1 MPNALYYSLNM
12 SELTFKDMV
21 EDLKVSAYLACK
33 NVLESADTDPKV
45 KNETARL
52 VFEVSGELENKRTG
66 PQGKTNYTQ
75 INFSDQLSEE
85 NRDGL
90 KALFGAVHE
99 EATDVSKDVSTE
111 PPEEDQS

>member
-1 MPNALYYSLNM
+1 M
-12 SELTFKDMV
+12 SEMSFKEMV
-21 EDLKVSAYLACK
+21 DDLKLSAYLACK
-33 NVLESADTDPKV
+33 NVLESSETDPKV

-52 VFEVSGELENKRTG
+52 VFEVSGDLESKRTG

-99 EATDVSKDVSTE
+99 ETRNVSTE